1 MAKAGDWGGD
11 KSAIPRT
18 VKRTEN
24 VTKNTT
30 STVSGP
36 SLAVPEEAPP
46 LRYVPDPWYEKG
58 PMNPEFRKNPKVPR
72 GG

>member
-1 MAKAGDWGGD
+1 MAKSGDWGGD

-24 VTKNTT
+24 VTKNAT
-30 STVSGP
+30 STVSKP
-36 SLAVPEEAPP
+36 SLEVPEEAPK
-46 LRYVPDPWYEKG
+46 LRYVPDPWYTRE
-58 PMNPEFRKNPKVPR
+58 PMNPAFKKNPRVPR